1 MNNLN
6 IKLLSDNATTPTR
19 AYGVSAG
26 LDIYAAEEVEIEP
39 QEKILLA
46 TDIAV
51 DIPEGYVGLLTSR
64 SGVSSKTH
72 LVVETG
78 KIDAGYNGHM
88 RVNIKNDKQI
98 LDIKEY
104 AYFDIKNNLDCG
116 YVGEPVNAK
125 YVINKGKGS
134 VGKMIPKF
142 RAWDKVNKEMIEDVA
157 SIHFKTE
164 MIVTSNLCFYPF
176 KDIELLQSTGLL
188 DKNGTEIYD
197 GDILQVSRNHTKT
210 DERYFNNEKINYVI
224 EFVIYD
230 DMEAYADIEHNG
242 WCAVSE
248 THTSRCTLIDA
259 VTLWRGTVV
268 GNIYEHPHL
277 LGEE

>member
-26 LDIYAAEEVEIEP
+26 LDIYAAETVVIEP

-88 RVNIKNDKQI
+88 KVNIKNDSQRNVATGHFGFGDYLNVK
-98 LDIKEY
+98 
-104 AYFDIKNNLDCG
+104 
-116 YVGEPVNAK
+116 GEKITDTNSTIGETYK
-125 YVINKGKGS
+125 INKG
-134 VGKMIPKF
+134 
-142 RAWDKVNKEMIEDVA
+142 DKIAQLVIVP
-157 SIHFKTE
+157 
-164 MIVTSNLCFYPF
+164 IVTPEVNVV
-176 KDIELLQSTGLL
+176 E
-188 DKNGTEIYD
+188 
-197 GDILQVSRNHTKT
+197 
-210 DERYFNNEKINYVI
+210 
-224 EFVIYD
+224 EF
-230 DMEAYADIEHNG
+230 E
-242 WCAVSE
+242 SE
-248 THTSRCTLIDA
+248 SE
-259 VTLWRGTVV
+259 RGTN
-268 GNIYEHPHL
+268 GFGSSGY
-277 LGEE
+277 